1 MWFHEFFQCFFIIF
15 QSNCHYVFAD
25 VIHKHIFTS
34 EDCGETIK
42 PYNLDTITPSLI
54 SFESNNNNIFLVH
67 DLEAKEKRLWVTKN
81 FGETFS
87 TVQEYVRNFFFHD
100 NKLYVERIQPMKN
113 PDDPIR
119 VTVLASTNY
128 FERRIDTG
136 EWREIKISSETILLN
151 VIILNWSS
159 VNFRGAVSECRTF
172 PTNGRLPIC
181 YKIPRWIPL
190 GTLRFHVRYGSVCPS
205 KVSLQRGQE
214 LHSFGLSHHWC
225 HWRRTGTFSISR
237 KKIQTLYQTVV
248 VFRLC

>member
-1 MWFHEFFQCFFIIF
+1 MYTFHVIWRIFHGFYIF

-25 VIHKHIFTS
+25 VINKHIFTS

-136 EWREIKISSETILLN
+136 KFRWSTLGGALCSLVNINQWYWCSSYSSLN
-151 VIILNWSS
+151 
-159 VNFRGAVSECRTF
+159 
-172 PTNGRLPIC
+172 
-181 YKIPRWIPL
+181 
-190 GTLRFHVRYGSVCPS
+190 
-205 KVSLQRGQE
+205 
-214 LHSFGLSHHWC
+214 
-225 HWRRTGTFSISR
+225 
-237 KKIQTLYQTVV
+237 
-248 VFRLC
+248 